1 MEAHKEWSEG
11 DGGAAGIKVVK
22 DSVVIFMGLDNELF
36 YAEDEDRER
45 TLPKKVKEG
54 KFHVEGQVQL
64 ASCKHAR
71 SLVDNCSPLWELLAD
86 VKKVIGGPLARYFR
100 IPCCEL
106 SSHCTNLG
114 LPGYRR
120 GMLGDL
126 ADIKESIREECT
138 AIACFFIYI
147 MIKLSSRR

>member
-1 MEAHKEWSEG
+1 MGRKVDKACIKGWRPTKSGVKEMVEQLG
-11 DGGAAGIKVVK
+11 KNVVK
-22 DSVVIFMGLDNELF
+22 DSVVIFMGLDNS
-36 YAEDEDRER
+36 AEDEDRER
-45 TLPKKVKEG
+45 TLSKKVKEG
-54 KFHVEGQVQL
+54 KFHVEGQVHL

-86 VKKVIGGPLARYFR
+86 VKKVIGGLLARYRYFR
-100 IPCCEL
+100 IPCCAL

-126 ADIKESIREECT
+126 AEK
-138 AIACFFIYI
+138 
-147 MIKLSSRR
+147 RRA